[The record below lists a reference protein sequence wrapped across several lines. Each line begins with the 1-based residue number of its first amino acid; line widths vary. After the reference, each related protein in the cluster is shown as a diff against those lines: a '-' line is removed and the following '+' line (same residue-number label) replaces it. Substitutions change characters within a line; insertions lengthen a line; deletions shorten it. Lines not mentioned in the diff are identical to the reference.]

1 MIGIF
6 IVFCISLA
14 MSPAS
19 DTENEAKIGKCQLLA
34 PEVTRKPYSMDFR
47 QQICTNGIPPRQ
59 RAKREPMLGG
69 GRGTRQRG
77 GRSLTARFPQ
87 DALTGFAH

>member
-14 MSPAS
+14 ISPSS

-34 PEVTRKPYSMDFR
+34 PEVTRKPYSMDLR
-47 QQICTNGIPPRQ
+47 PQICTNGIPPRQ
-59 RAKREPMLGG
+59 RAKPKPMLGG
-69 GRGTRQRG
+69 DEG
-77 GRSLTARFPQ
+77 GGHGSAAEDP
-87 DALTGFAH
+87 